1 MNKFET
7 KPLVGAAFFTALGV
21 LFPQLFHLFGAVNG
35 RIFLPMHIPV
45 LLCGFLCGKRYGAL
59 CGLIVP
65 LISSA
70 ATGMP
75 VLYPTGIAMMAE
87 LAVYGFVTGLLSE
100 RLSVYPSLV
109 GAMLAGRAV
118 SGAANLVLLG
128 MAGKAY
134 TLEAFVSVS
143 FLTAAP
149 GIAIQL
155 AAVPLLVAALKRAG
169 LLDFLRPART

>member
-1 MNKFET
+1 M
-7 KPLVGAAFFTALGV
+7 VGAAFFTALGV
-21 LFPQLFHLFGAVNG
+21 LFPQMFHLFGAVNG
-35 RIFLPMHIPV
+35 RVFLPMHIPV

-75 VLYPTGIAMMAE
+75 VLYPTGLSMMAE
-87 LAVYGFVTGLLSE
+87 LAAYGFMAGLLSE
-100 RLSVYPSLV
+100 RFSVYQSQI

-118 SGAANLVLLG
+118 SGAANLMLLG
-128 MAGKAY
+128 MAGNAY
-134 TLEAFVSVS
+134 SLEAFVSTA

-155 AAVPLLVAALKRAG
+155 VAVPLLVTSLRRAG
-169 LLDFLRPART
+169 LAGFLYPVKS

>member
-1 MNKFET
+1 M
-7 KPLVGAAFFTALGV
+7 VGAAFFTALGV
-21 LFPQLFHLFGAVNG
+21 LFPQMFHLFGAVNG
-35 RIFLPMHIPV
+35 RVFLPMHIPV

-75 VLYPTGIAMMAE
+75 VLYPTGLSMMAE
-87 LAVYGFVTGLLSE
+87 LAAYGFMAGLLSE
-100 RLSVYPSLV
+100 RFSVYPSLI

-118 SGAANLVLLG
+118 SGAANLMLLG
-128 MAGKAY
+128 MAGNAYSFKAFIS
-134 TLEAFVSVS
+134 TA

-155 AAVPLLVAALKRAG
+155 VAVPLLVTSLRRAG
-169 LLDFLRPART
+169 LAGFLYPVKS